1 MVPFTEVRDN
11 KCKQHSLNKKGKFI
25 TLWLTACIFLIS
37 VGTAMAQA
45 PEDPS
50 PLDPAVPVDGGLSL
64 LIAAGT
70 VYGAGR
76 IRGKRD

>member
-1 MVPFTEVRDN
+1 
-11 KCKQHSLNKKGKFI
+11 
-25 TLWLTACIFLIS
+25 
-37 VGTAMAQA
+37 MAQA

-64 LIAAGT
+64 LIASGT